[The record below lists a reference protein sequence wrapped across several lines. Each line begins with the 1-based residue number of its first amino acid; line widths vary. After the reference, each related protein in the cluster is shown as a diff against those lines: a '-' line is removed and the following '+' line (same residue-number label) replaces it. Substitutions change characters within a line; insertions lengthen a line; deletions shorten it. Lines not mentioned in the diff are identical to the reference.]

1 MTNLRDL
8 VKEIDKSNDCID
20 TFRCVHE
27 LGIPDY
33 VKNTQQDARECLS
46 HILENSYTTDEL
58 KDEYFQNR
66 FHYYSGM

>member
-1 MTNLRDL
+1 METLQVDNPVMTNLRDL

-33 VKNTQQDARECLS
+33 VKNT
-46 HILENSYTTDEL
+46 
-58 KDEYFQNR
+58 
-66 FHYYSGM
+66 

>member
-1 MTNLRDL
+1 METLQVDNTVMTNLRDL

-33 VKNTQQDARECLS
+33 VKNT
-46 HILENSYTTDEL
+46 
-58 KDEYFQNR
+58 
-66 FHYYSGM
+66 